1 MPDGTDVHLLM
12 RFFAHFGNERMLIT
26 GFEKTINI
34 DFAPALRKLHMLFG
48 CQVLLS
54 NSDYSV
60 VDESLFQL
68 GELFVAALSD
78 INPVDFCAYVTAHWM
93 WCYRFVFSNHIFS
106 LQACALTIRGVNYSW
121 CYLLKVLFT
130 QSSIYSRCYLL
141 KTLFNSGLRA
151 PAISNAGPER
161 GAFAMTSYRMQDSR
175 GCKLIIANHD
185 AKYER
190 QYCRASVELSRSSVK
205 FSNRCREIRFSA
217 SASLTAQSGSCACV
231 QFVNLQ
237 YCAASLISVKPN

>member
-68 GELFVAALSD
+68 GELFVAALCD
-78 INPVDFCAYVTAHWM
+78 INPVDFRAYVTAHWM
-93 WCYRFVFSNHIFS
+93 WCYRFVFSNHLFS
-106 LQACALTIRGVNYSW
+106 LQACALTIRCINYSW
-121 CYLLKVLFT
+121 CYLLKVLLFT
-130 QSSIYSRCYLL
+130 LGSIYSRFYLTVACAHL
-141 KTLFNSGLRA
+141 QFQTRGLRYDKLSHA
-151 PAISNAGPER
+151 D
-161 GAFAMTSYRMQDSR
+161 FR
-175 GCKLIIANHD
+175 GCKLIIANHE

-237 YCAASLISVKPN
+237 Y